1 MLDNP
6 NTDNVSEQPWLDAE
20 DWEIA
25 LQPYAGNPDAA
36 LVLAIHFTLL
46 KSRIAD
52 QPINLAEA
60 ISELDRGVE
69 VLFMHTRLHDTC
81 YVLFRKLAEG
91 KLSVEEEK
99 MLKLLGYK
107 KP

>member
-36 LVLAIHFTLL
+36 LVLAVHFTVL
-46 KSRIAD
+46 KNHLNAE
-52 QPINLAEA
+52 PINLEETLNEIDLA
-60 ISELDRGVE
+60 VE
-69 VLFMHTRLHDTC
+69 VLFMHSRLHDTC